1 MNTKCTIRFNMMR
14 RAVLILGIVFW
25 LCIGAARAESL
36 SLVRDE
42 EIERAIS
49 FYLTPL
55 FEQAGLDPKA
65 MEIHLVKD
73 DTINAFAAKGL
84 HVFIHT
90 GLILKADNAQEIIA
104 VLAHE
109 TGHISGG
116 HIVRLY
122 ENMRIAQRNMLLS
135 MILGAVAAAAG
146 GGADVAV
153 GAVLGGANTMQ
164 SAFAAYRRT
173 EENAADQTAVS
184 LLQKTGHDLSGL
196 ETIMRKLKAQ
206 ESYQATDD
214 FVLWRSHPA
223 AKERLDIILNQQKT
237 KFSPDQKRMKKENA
251 LFDRIKAK
259 LTGFLYPTKKT
270 LERYPKT
277 DTGLPARYARAI
289 AAYKDGL
296 FKDALVQA
304 DSLIF
309 DYPDDPYFYE
319 LKGQI
324 LFETGKAA
332 QAVEPYQKAVSLLP
346 DSALLRLGLIQAQ
359 IEKDDADALIEA
371 EKSLS
376 LFTNMSHEIPLIWR
390 LQAVVYGRT
399 GRQELASYALA
410 EYNLALGNKKQAESF
425 ARRAAETLPEGM
437 PAQLRAQDILHSL
450 QDKKSKN
457 NPKR

>member
-1 MNTKCTIRFNMMR
+1 MR
-14 RAVLILGIVFW
+14 RAVLILGVFFW

-42 EIERAIS
+42 EIERTVS

-55 FEQAGLDPKA
+55 FEKAGLETKA
-65 MEIHLVKD
+65 MQIHLVKD

-122 ENMRIAQRNMLLS
+122 ENMRIAQRSMLLS

-146 GGADVAV
+146 SADAAV
-153 GAVLGGANTMQ
+153 GAMLGGTNMMQ

-173 EENAADQTAVS
+173 EENAADQVALS

-196 ETIMRKLKAQ
+196 ETIMRKLKTQ
-206 ESYQATDD
+206 ESYLATDD
-214 FVLWRSHPA
+214 FALWRSHPA
-223 AKERLDIILNQQKT
+223 AKERLDVILNQEKT
-237 KFSPDQKRMKKENA
+237 KFSPDRKRMEKENA
-251 LFDRIKAK
+251 LFNRIKAK
-259 LTGFLYPTKKT
+259 LAGFLYPTKKT
-270 LERYPKT
+270 SERYPET
-277 DTGLPARYARAI
+277 DNSLPARYARAI
-289 AAYKDGL
+289 SAYKDGL
-296 FKDALVQA
+296 FKDALA
-304 DSLIF
+304 RINTLIA
-309 DYPDDPYFYE
+309 DYPDDPYFFE

-332 QAVEPYQKAVSLLP
+332 EAVEPYRKAVALLP
-346 DSALLRLGLIQAQ
+346 DSALMRLGLIQAL
-359 IEKDDADALIEA
+359 IEKDDSDSLAEA
-371 EKSLS
+371 EKGLA
-376 LFTNMSHEIPLIWR
+376 LFSNMSHEIPLIWR

-399 GRQELASYALA
+399 GRQALASYALA
-410 EYNLALGNKKQAESF
+410 EYNLASGNKKQAESF

-437 PAQLRAQDILHSL
+437 PAQLRAQDILYGL
-450 QDKKSKN
+450 RDQKSKN
-457 NPKR
+457 ERR

>member
-1 MNTKCTIRFNMMR
+1 MR
-14 RAVLILGIVFW
+14 RAVLIFGFVFW

-42 EIERAIS
+42 EIERTIA

-55 FEQAGLDPKA
+55 FEKAGLDPNVMA
-65 MEIHLVKD
+65 IHLVKD
-73 DTINAFAAKGL
+73 DSINAFAAKGL

-122 ENMRIAQRNMLLS
+122 ENMRVAQRSMLLS
-135 MILGAVAAAAG
+135 MILGAVAVAAG
-146 GGADVAV
+146 GGADAAV
-153 GAVLGGANTMQ
+153 GAMLGGTNTMQ

-173 EENAADQTAVS
+173 EENAADQVAVS

-206 ESYQATDD
+206 ESYQMTDD

-223 AKERLDIILNQQKT
+223 SKERLEVILNQEKT
-237 KFSPDQKRMKKENA
+237 HFSPDPKRIKRENA

-259 LTGFLYPTKKT
+259 LAGFLYSRKK
-270 LERYPKT
+270 LSESYPET
-277 DTGLPARYARAI
+277 DDSLPARYARAI
-289 AAYKDGL
+289 ALYKEGA
-296 FKDALVQA
+296 FKEALERINA
-304 DSLIF
+304 LIS
-309 DYPDDPYFYE
+309 DYPNDPYFYE

-324 LFETGKAA
+324 LFETGRAA
-332 QAVEPYQKAVSLLP
+332 EAVEPYQKAVSLLP

-359 IEKDDADALIEA
+359 IEKDDPDSLAQA

-399 GRQELASYALA
+399 GRQGLASYALA

-425 ARRAAETLPEGM
+425 AKRATETLPDGM
-437 PAQLRAQDILHSL
+437 PAWLRAQDILHGMRDSRSE
-450 QDKKSKN
+450 KK
-457 NPKR
+457 

>member
-1 MNTKCTIRFNMMR
+1 MR
-14 RAVLILGIVFW
+14 RAVLIFGFFFW

-42 EIERAIS
+42 EIERTIS

-55 FEQAGLDPKA
+55 FEKAGLNPKE
-65 MEIHLVKD
+65 MEIHLVRD
-73 DTINAFAAKGL
+73 DSINAFAAKGL

-90 GLILKADNAQEIIA
+90 GLILKSDNAQEIIA

-116 HIVRLY
+116 HIVRMY
-122 ENMRIAQRNMLLS
+122 ENMQIAQRSMLLS
-135 MILGAVAAAAG
+135 MILGAMAVAAG
-146 GGADVAV
+146 GGADAAV
-153 GAVLGGANTMQ
+153 GAMLGGTNMMQ

-173 EENAADQTAVS
+173 EENAADQVAIS

-196 ETIMRKLKAQ
+196 EAIMRKLNSQ
-206 ESYQATDD
+206 ESYLMTDD
-214 FVLWRSHPA
+214 FALWHSHPA
-223 AKERLDIILNQQKT
+223 SKERLEVILNHEKT
-237 KFSPDQKRMKKENA
+237 KFSPDQKRIEKENA

-259 LTGFLYPTKKT
+259 LAGFLYPAKRVS
-270 LERYPKT
+270 ERYPET
-277 DTGLPARYARAI
+277 DKSLPARYARAI
-289 AAYKDGL
+289 ALYKDGR
-296 FKDALVQA
+296 FKEALERVNA
-304 DSLIF
+304 LIA

-324 LFETGKAA
+324 LFETGRAVE
-332 QAVEPYQKAVSLLP
+332 AVEPYQKAVSLLP
-346 DSALLRLGLIQAQ
+346 DSALLRVGLIQAQ
-359 IEKDDADALIEA
+359 IEKDDPDGLIQA

-399 GRQELASYALA
+399 GRQALASYALA
-410 EYNLALGNKKQAESF
+410 EYNLSLGNEKQAESF
-425 ARRAAETLPEGM
+425 AKRAAESLPEGM

-450 QDKKSKN
+450 QKKKTENS
-457 NPKR
+457 PKR

>member
-1 MNTKCTIRFNMMR
+1 MR
-14 RAVLILGIVFW
+14 RAVWILGFFFW

-42 EIERAIS
+42 EIERTIA

-55 FEQAGLDPKA
+55 FEKAGLDPKA
-65 MEIHLVKD
+65 MAIHLVKD

-109 TGHISGG
+109 TGHIAGG
-116 HIVRLY
+116 HVVRLY
-122 ENMRIAQRNMLLS
+122 ENMQIARRSMLLS
-135 MILGAVAAAAG
+135 MVLGAVAVAAG
-146 GGADVAV
+146 GGADAAV
-153 GAVLGGANTMQ
+153 GAILGGTNAMQ

-173 EENAADQTAVS
+173 EENAADQIAVS

-196 ETIMRKLKAQ
+196 EAIMRKLKTQ

-214 FVLWRSHPA
+214 FALWRSHPA
-223 AKERLDIILNQQKT
+223 AKERLEVILNQQKN
-237 KFSPDQKRMKKENA
+237 FSPDQKRIMRENA

-259 LTGFLYPTKKT
+259 LAGFLYSTKKT
-270 LERYPKT
+270 LERYPET
-277 DTGLPARYARAI
+277 DKRLPARYARAI
-289 AAYKDGL
+289 ALYKDGR
-296 FKDALVQA
+296 FKDALERVNA
-304 DSLIF
+304 LIA

-324 LFETGKAA
+324 LFETGRAA
-332 QAVEPYQKAVSLLP
+332 EAVEPYQKAVSLLP
-346 DSALLRLGLIQAQ
+346 DSALMRLGLIQAQ
-359 IEKDDADALIEA
+359 IEKDDADSLTEA

-399 GRQELASYALA
+399 GRRGLALYALA

-425 ARRAAETLPEGM
+425 AKRAAETLPDGM
-437 PAQLRAQDILHSL
+437 PAQLKAQDILSGISGK
-450 QDKKSKN
+450 QAKKD
-457 NPKR
+457 